1 MQWESGPWAAVGER
15 VWLCCPMGVSADD
28 IAEET
33 DRLCAVCVARDIRVI
48 RNRRFS

>member
-1 MQWESGPWAAVGER
+1 MQWRNQDRER
-15 VWLCCPMGVSADD
+15 VWLCCPRGVSAED